1 MSHRR
6 YTKQV
11 LITSISSLL
20 LCCLT
25 FLGTTYAW
33 FTDSVTSGVNTI
45 QAGSLQVDLV
55 NENNESIVGKQAVFH
70 MTDGSTDL
78 IMEPGMTFV
87 SDPMYVAN
95 QGNLALMFQIK
106 VDAEEATQTSD
117 GKTLLDVIT
126 FTVNGQPLDAY
137 EGVIL
142 PAGQSG
148 STGRS

>member
-70 MTDGSTDL
+70 MTDGSTDSDH
-78 IMEPGMTFV
+78 GTRHDVCVRSDVCSQSRKFGTDV
-87 SDPMYVAN
+87 SD
-95 QGNLALMFQIK
+95 
-106 VDAEEATQTSD
+106 
-117 GKTLLDVIT
+117 
-126 FTVNGQPLDAY
+126 
-137 EGVIL
+137 
-142 PAGQSG
+142 
-148 STGRS
+148 